1 MLAETGLTQSGKQSQ
16 HTLLA
21 TASRIY
27 LPIECDFR
35 RQHNDGRP
43 TEFLPLVEA
52 WKRDG
57 ISTLDA
63 CAAVLWYLKTTLFLP
78 LVLGVHSGNI
88 SLQGWF
94 AAFDR
99 DEDTELW
106 PFMRLAYSLGADRV
120 TWVRSQFVRLPGG
133 RRQNG
138 ARQTI
143 YYCDPSEAVTL

>member
-1 MLAETGLTQSGKQSQ
+1 MLSQTGRTQGGRLSE
-16 HTLLA
+16 HTLDA
-21 TASRIY
+21 TAARIY
-27 LPIECDFR
+27 LPIEFDFR
-35 RQHNDGRP
+35 KQGNDGRP
-43 TEFLPLVEA
+43 TEFLPLLEP
-52 WKRDG
+52 WEREG

-63 CAAVLWYLKTTLFLP
+63 CAAALWHLKTTFSLP

-94 AAFDR
+94 AAFDC

-106 PFMRLAYSLGADRV
+106 PFMRYAYSLGADCV

-138 ARQTI
+138 VRQTI
-143 YYCDPSEAVTL
+143 YYFDPSKAVTL